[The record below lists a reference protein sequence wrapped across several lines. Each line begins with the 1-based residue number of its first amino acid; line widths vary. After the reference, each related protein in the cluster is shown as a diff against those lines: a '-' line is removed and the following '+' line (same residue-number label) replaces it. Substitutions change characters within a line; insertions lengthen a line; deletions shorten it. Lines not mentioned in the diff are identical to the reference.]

1 MSVALP
7 SAEATRRPRLRVDP
21 FVLLAAPGLLYLAIL
36 FALPLA
42 ILLFRSFQAS
52 DGTFSIAGYIAFF
65 SDPHNLSV
73 TWRTLKVAILSTLL
87 CLVLAYPTAFALAR
101 ARGIVQSFILV
112 AMVLPLSVGV
122 IVKAFSWSIVLRSD
136 GIVNQTLLALGLV
149 EAPVRLLFTETALV
163 IGSANVFLPFMVL
176 PIYAVVR
183 QIDPELSPAAASLGA
198 GPFFRFFQVVLPLTL
213 PGVIAGVAFVF
224 SLAIS
229 MYVIPSLLVGER
241 LSTMSMLIARSFL
254 FFRDAQ
260 LGSTISAIL
269 LLMAVIVVLGSSYLV
284 RHVSGGRA

>member
-101 ARGIVQSFILV
+101 ARGIVQSLILV

-136 GIVNQTLLALGLV
+136 GIVNQTLLALGIV